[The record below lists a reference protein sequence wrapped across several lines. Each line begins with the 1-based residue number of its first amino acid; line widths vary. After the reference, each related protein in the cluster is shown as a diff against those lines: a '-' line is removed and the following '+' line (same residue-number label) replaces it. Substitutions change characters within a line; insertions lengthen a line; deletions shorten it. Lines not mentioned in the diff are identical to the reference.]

1 MVRKQRGGNTTAVK
15 DIMVNNLCRETKDGQ
30 TLKTKD
36 SNSFVQ
42 IQNLCST
49 SNEVNMA
56 EDSNNA
62 RSNISNSSNSSN
74 SSNDQNNSQA
84 QEKTNNAIFSGG
96 SFIGNIGSM
105 MSFPMRKAFELVGFD
120 TSKLTENAKNKVSSM
135 LNNNV
140 EQKVQEDKGNT
151 AVVNKGDIDEKIVKK
166 LDNLSGGRRKTKK
179 NGKKKGKSKPK
190 GRAKKSKRQ
199 RG

>member
-1 MVRKQRGGNTTAVK
+1 MVRKQKGGNTSAVK

-49 SNEVNMA
+49 ANEVDMA
-56 EDSNNA
+56 ENSNNA
-62 RSNISNSSNSSN
+62 RSNINAVSNASNN
-74 SSNDQNNSQA
+74 QNNSQA

-96 SFIGNIGSM
+96 SFIGNFGSM
-105 MSFPMRKAFELVGFD
+105 MTFPMRKAFELVGFD

-135 LNNNV
+135 LNSNV

-151 AVVNKGDIDEKIVKK
+151 AIVNKGDIDEKIVKK
-166 LDNLSGGRRKTKK
+166 LDNL
-179 NGKKKGKSKPK
+179 
-190 GRAKKSKRQ
+190 
-199 RG
+199 

>member
-1 MVRKQRGGNTTAVK
+1 MVRKQKGGNTSAVK

-49 SNEVNMA
+49 ANEVNMA
-56 EDSNNA
+56 ENSNNS
-62 RSNISNSSNSSN
+62 RSNINDVSNASNA
-74 SSNDQNNSQA
+74 QNNSQA

-96 SFIGNIGSM
+96 SFIGNVGSM
-105 MSFPMRKAFELVGFD
+105 MTFPMRKAFELVGFD

-135 LNNNV
+135 LNSNI

-151 AVVNKGDIDEKIVKK
+151 AVVNKSDIDEKIVKK

-179 NGKKKGKSKPK
+179 NGKKKKKSKPN
-190 GRAKKSKRQ
+190 GRSRKSRRQ
-199 RG
+199 RR

>member
-1 MVRKQRGGNTTAVK
+1 MVRKQKGGNTSAVK

-49 SNEVNMA
+49 ANEVDMA

-62 RSNISNSSNSSN
+62 RSNINNPSNA
-74 SSNDQNNSQA
+74 QNNSQT
-84 QEKTNNAIFSGG
+84 QEKTNNAVFSGG

-105 MSFPMRKAFELVGFD
+105 MTFPMRKAFELVGFD

-135 LNNNV
+135 LNSNV

-190 GRAKKSKRQ
+190 GRAKKSKRR

>member
-1 MVRKQRGGNTTAVK
+1 MGRKQTGGNKSAVK

-49 SNEVNMA
+49 AKESGIVEEEVHN
-56 EDSNNA
+56 NNA
-62 RSNISNSSNSSN
+62 RSNISNNT
-74 SSNDQNNSQA
+74 DQNNQVT
-84 QEKTNNAIFSGG
+84 EKTNNAVFSGG

-105 MSFPMRKAFELVGFD
+105 MTFPMRKAFELVGFD
-120 TSKLTENAKNKVSSM
+120 TSKITESAKNKVSSL
-135 LNNNV
+135 LNTNV

-151 AVVNKGDIDEKIVKK
+151 AVVNKGNIDEKIVKK

-179 NGKKKGKSKPK
+179 NGKKKKGKSKS
-190 GRAKKSKRQ
+190 RAKKTRRQ
-199 RG
+199 RK

>member
-1 MVRKQRGGNTTAVK
+1 MGRKQSGGSTSAVK

-49 SNEVNMA
+49 AKETSIVE
-56 EDSNNA
+56 ETNNNS
-62 RSNISNSSNSSN
+62 RSNIV
-74 SSNDQNNSQA
+74 NNGVNQTN
-84 QEKTNNAIFSGG
+84 QETVKTNNSVFSGG
-96 SFIGNIGSM
+96 NLLGGMGSM
-105 MSFPMRKAFELVGFD
+105 MFFPMKKVAQVLGVD
-120 TSKLTENAKNKVSSM
+120 TEKITENAKNKVSSM
-135 LNNNV
+135 LNTNV

-151 AVVNKGDIDEKIVKK
+151 AVVNTGNIDEKIVKK

-179 NGKKKGKSKPK
+179 NGKKKGKAKSKSK
-190 GRAKKSKRQ
+190 NRAKNSRKQ
-199 RG
+199 RR

>member
-1 MVRKQRGGNTTAVK
+1 MVRKQKGGNTSAVK

-49 SNEVNMA
+49 ANEVDMA
-56 EDSNNA
+56 ENSNNA
-62 RSNISNSSNSSN
+62 RSNINNSSNA
-74 SSNDQNNSQA
+74 QNNSQA
-84 QEKTNNAIFSGG
+84 QEKTNNSVFSGG
-96 SFIGNIGSM
+96 SFIGNFGSM
-105 MSFPMRKAFELVGFD
+105 MTFPMRKAFELVGFD

-135 LNNNV
+135 LNSNI

-151 AVVNKGDIDEKIVKK
+151 AIVNKGDIDEKIVKK

-179 NGKKKGKSKPK
+179 NSKKKGKSKPK
-190 GRAKKSKRQ
+190 GRARKSKRQ

>member
-1 MVRKQRGGNTTAVK
+1 MVRKQKGGNTSAVK

-49 SNEVNMA
+49 ANEVDMA
-56 EDSNNA
+56 ENSNNA
-62 RSNISNSSNSSN
+62 RSNINN

-84 QEKTNNAIFSGG
+84 QEKTNNSVFSGG
-96 SFIGNIGSM
+96 SFIGNFGSM
-105 MSFPMRKAFELVGFD
+105 MTFPMRKAFELVGFD

-135 LNNNV
+135 LNSNV

-151 AVVNKGDIDEKIVKK
+151 AIVNKGDIDEKIVKK

-190 GRAKKSKRQ
+190 GRARKSKRQ

>member
-1 MVRKQRGGNTTAVK
+1 MVRKQRGGNTSAVK

-49 SNEVNMA
+49 AKEVNMA
-56 EDSNNA
+56 ENSNNA
-62 RSNISNSSNSSN
+62 RSNISNASNASN
-74 SSNDQNNSQA
+74 ASNNQENFQA
-84 QEKTNNAIFSGG
+84 QEKTNNSVFSGG
-96 SFIGNIGSM
+96 SFLGNVSSIVT
-105 MSFPMRKAFELVGFD
+105 FPMRKAFELAGFD
-120 TSKLTENAKNKVSSM
+120 TSKITESAKNKVSSM

-140 EQKVQEDKGNT
+140 EQKVQEDNGNT

-179 NGKKKGKSKPK
+179 NGKKKGKSK
-190 GRAKKSKRQ
+190 GRARKSKRQ
-199 RG
+199 RR